1 MHKNIAAQTAAKKAE
16 QEKVVKEIQQLENR
30 QKILLNKQRN
40 EERKARTRRLIA
52 HGAIL
57 EGVFPAVAAMT
68 GEQAKAFLVT
78 LSRLSGAAEIVEQD
92 KKTVDMR

>member
-16 QEKVVKEIQQLENR
+16 QEKVIKEIQQLENR

-40 EERKARTRRLIA
+40 EERKARTRRLIE

-57 EGVFPAVAAMT
+57 EGVFLAVAAMT
-68 GEQAKAFLVT
+68 GEEAKAFLVT
-78 LSRLSGAAEIVEQD
+78 LLHQPGAAEIVEQD

>member
-1 MHKNIAAQTAAKKAE
+1 MHKNIAAQTATKKAE
-16 QEKVVKEIQQLENR
+16 REKVVKEIQQLENH

-57 EGVFPAVAAMT
+57 EGVFPVVAAMT
-68 GEQAKAFLVT
+68 GEETKAFLVT
-78 LSRLSGAAEIVEQD
+78 LSNLPGAAEIAEGA
-92 KKTVDMR
+92 KETVDTG

>member
-16 QEKVVKEIQQLENR
+16 QEKVIKEIQQLENR

-40 EERKARTRRLIA
+40 EERKARTRRLIE

-57 EGVFPAVAAMT
+57 EGVFPAVASMT
-68 GEQAKAFLVT
+68 GEEAKAFLVT
-78 LSRLSGAAEIVEQD
+78 LSHQPGAAEIVEQG